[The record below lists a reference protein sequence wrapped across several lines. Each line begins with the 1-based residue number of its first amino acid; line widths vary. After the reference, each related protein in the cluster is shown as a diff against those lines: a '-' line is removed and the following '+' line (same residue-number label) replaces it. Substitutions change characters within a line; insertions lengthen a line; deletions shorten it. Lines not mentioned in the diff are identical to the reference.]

1 MRTDR
6 TGLLFLV
13 SALLMILL
21 GVNDALRGIFT
32 PLFTSVFGFSTSQVG
47 VIVSASYL
55 GNLTCLLFGGM
66 ILDKIGRKKAMAVFI
81 AALAVSEILLLF
93 GNVFPIL
100 IIGFFLSLGISTLLN
115 TTINLLS
122 DTFPPSR
129 SLMYLSMLFFLQGI
143 GTSGSQ
149 LILTRYASNVAV
161 WHGVLI
167 ALAVLLVPIFFAVF
181 RLDMGSDVKIEAGS
195 SSAKDKN
202 GIRYVPLL
210 LITLSLGFYT
220 ITEHGITNYIML
232 YGTEYLMLSAESVGL
247 GLALYSA
254 GIMSGRLLLSPFI
267 DKVGAG
273 RMVLISILAGFISA
287 SIVFSSAILP
297 LLFFVGFGI
306 SIVYPTTVSLFRR
319 YVPIALGARTTTVAI
334 SIASILDVIFNA
346 VFGKAIDTF
355 GYAFSMPFL
364 CAMLALAAIIGFPAL
379 IRKPD

>member
-1 MRTDR
+1 M
-6 TGLLFLV
+6 FMI
-13 SALLMILL
+13 SALLMVLL

-32 PLFTSVFGFSTSQVG
+32 PLFTAVFGFSTAQVG

-66 ILDKIGRKKAMAVFI
+66 ILDKIGRKKAMAAFI
-81 AALAVSEILLLF
+81 AALALSEVLLVF
-93 GNVFPIL
+93 GSAFPIL

-129 SLMYLSMLFFLQGI
+129 SLMYLSILFFLQGI

-149 LILTRYASNVAV
+149 LILTRFASSVSV

-167 ALAVLLVPIFFAVF
+167 TIAVLLVPLFMAVL
-181 RLDMGSDVKIEAGS
+181 RMDMGNDVKTGTERTMEISKG
-195 SSAKDKN
+195 N
-202 GIRYVPLL
+202 IRYMPLA
-210 LITLSLGFYT
+210 LITISLGLYT

-232 YGTEYLMLSAESVGL
+232 YGTEYLKLSAESVGL

-254 GIMSGRLLLSPFI
+254 GIMAGRLLLSPAI

-273 RMVLISILAGFISA
+273 RMVLISIAAGFVFASA
-287 SIVFSSAILP
+287 VFATNMLP

-306 SIVYPTTVSLFRR
+306 SIVYPTTVSLFRK
-319 YVPIALGARTTTVAI
+319 YVPITLGARVTTVAI

-346 VFGKAIDTF
+346 VFGKAIDIF
-355 GYAFSMPFL
+355 GYGFSMPFL
-364 CAMLALAAIIGFPAL
+364 CAVLALAAIVGAPAL
-379 IRKPD
+379 IKKAA

>member
-6 TGLLFLV
+6 TGFLFLV

-32 PLFTSVFGFSTSQVG
+32 PLFTAVFGFSTAQVG

-66 ILDKIGRKKAMAVFI
+66 ILDKIGRKKAMAAFI
-81 AALAVSEILLLF
+81 AALALSEVLLVF
-93 GNVFPIL
+93 GSAFPIL

-129 SLMYLSMLFFLQGI
+129 SLMYLSILFFLQGI

-149 LILTRYASNVAV
+149 LILTRYASSVAV

-167 ALAVLLVPIFFAVF
+167 SLAVLLIPLFLAV
-181 RLDMGSDVKIEAGS
+181 LWMDMGTDVRISDEGAGRKEKS
-195 SSAKDKN
+195 
-202 GIRYVPLL
+202 GIRYMPLI
-210 LITLSLGFYT
+210 LITISLGLYT

-232 YGTEYLMLSAESVGL
+232 YGTEYLKLSAENVGL

-254 GIMSGRLLLSPFI
+254 GIMSGRLILSPVI

-273 RMVLISILAGFISA
+273 RMVLISIIAGFVFS
-287 SIVFSSAILP
+287 SIVFSSDILP

-319 YVPIALGARTTTVAI
+319 YVPLSLGARVTTIAI

-346 VFGKAIDTF
+346 VFGKAIDIF
-355 GYAFSMPFL
+355 GYGFSMPFL
-364 CAMLALAAIIGFPAL
+364 CAVLALAAIVGFPAL
-379 IRKPD
+379 IRKS

>member
-1 MRTDR
+1 M
-6 TGLLFLV
+6 V
-13 SALLMILL
+13 LL

-32 PLFTSVFGFSTSQVG
+32 PLFTSVFGFSTAQVG

-55 GNLTCLLFGGM
+55 GNLTCLLFGGI
-66 ILDKIGRKKAMAVFI
+66 ILDKIGRKKAMAAFI
-81 AALAVSEILLLF
+81 LALAISEILLLF
-93 GNVFPIL
+93 GSAFPIL

-129 SLMYLSMLFFLQGI
+129 SLMYLSILFFLQGI

-149 LILTRYASNVAV
+149 LILTRFASSALV

-167 ALAVLLVPIFFAVF
+167 TLAVLLVPLFIAV
-181 RLDMGSDVKIEAGS
+181 LKMNVGSDVRTEEAKVKGNE
-195 SSAKDKN
+195 KKN
-202 GIRYVPLL
+202 IHYVPLV
-210 LITLSLGFYT
+210 LITLSLGLYT

-232 YGTEYLMLSAESVGL
+232 YGTEFLKLSAESVGL

-254 GIMSGRLLLSPFI
+254 GIMTGRLLLSPVI
-267 DKVGAG
+267 EKIGAG
-273 RMVLISILAGFISA
+273 RMVLISIAAGFVFA
-287 SIVFSSAILP
+287 SIVFTTDILP

-319 YVPIALGARTTTVAI
+319 YVPIKLGARVTTVAI
-334 SIASILDVIFNA
+334 SIASILDVVFNA

-355 GYAFSMPFL
+355 GYGFSMPLL
-364 CAMLALAAIIGFPAL
+364 CIILALAAIIGAPAL
-379 IRKPD
+379 IKRA

>member
-1 MRTDR
+1 MKASRTS
-6 TGLLFLV
+6 LLFMI
-13 SALLMILL
+13 SALLMVLL

-32 PLFTSVFGFSTSQVG
+32 PLFTAVFGFSTAQVG

-66 ILDKIGRKKAMAVFI
+66 ILDKIGRKKAMAAFI
-81 AALAVSEILLLF
+81 AALALSEVLLVF
-93 GNVFPIL
+93 GSAFPIL

-129 SLMYLSMLFFLQGI
+129 SLMYLSILFFLQGI

-149 LILTRYASNVAV
+149 LILTRYASSVAV

-167 ALAVLLVPIFFAVF
+167 SLAVLLIPLFLAV
-181 RLDMGSDVKIEAGS
+181 LWMDMGTDVRISDEGAGRKEKS
-195 SSAKDKN
+195 
-202 GIRYVPLL
+202 GIRYMPLI
-210 LITLSLGFYT
+210 LITISLGLYT

-232 YGTEYLMLSAESVGL
+232 YGTEYLKLSAENVGL

-254 GIMSGRLLLSPFI
+254 GIMSGRLILSPVI

-273 RMVLISILAGFISA
+273 RMVLISIIAGFVFS
-287 SIVFSSAILP
+287 SIVFSSDILP

-319 YVPIALGARTTTVAI
+319 YVPLSLGARVTTIAI

-346 VFGKAIDTF
+346 AFGKAIDIF
-355 GYAFSMPFL
+355 GYGFSMPFL
-364 CAMLALAAIIGFPAL
+364 CAVLALAAIVGFPAL
-379 IRKPD
+379 IRKS

>member
-1 MRTDR
+1 MKASRTS
-6 TGLLFLV
+6 LLFMI
-13 SALLMILL
+13 SALLMVLL

-32 PLFTSVFGFSTSQVG
+32 PLFTAVFGFSTAQVG

-66 ILDKIGRKKAMAVFI
+66 ILDKIGRKKAMAAFI
-81 AALAVSEILLLF
+81 AALALSEVLLVF
-93 GNVFPIL
+93 GSAFPIL

-129 SLMYLSMLFFLQGI
+129 SLMYLSILFFLQGI

-149 LILTRYASNVAV
+149 LILTRYASSVAV

-167 ALAVLLVPIFFAVF
+167 SLAVLLIPLFLAV
-181 RLDMGSDVKIEAGS
+181 LWMDMGTDVRISDEGAGRKEKS
-195 SSAKDKN
+195 
-202 GIRYVPLL
+202 GIRYMPLI
-210 LITLSLGFYT
+210 LITISLGLYT

-232 YGTEYLMLSAESVGL
+232 YGTEYLKLSAENVGL

-254 GIMSGRLLLSPFI
+254 GIMSGRLILSPVI

-273 RMVLISILAGFISA
+273 RMVLISIIAGFVFS
-287 SIVFSSAILP
+287 SIVFSSDILP

-319 YVPIALGARTTTVAI
+319 YVPLSLGARVTTIAI

-346 VFGKAIDTF
+346 VFGKAIDIF
-355 GYAFSMPFL
+355 GYGFSMPFL
-364 CAMLALAAIIGFPAL
+364 CAVLALAAIVGFPAL
-379 IRKPD
+379 IRKS

>member
-1 MRTDR
+1 MI
-6 TGLLFLV
+6 
-13 SALLMILL
+13 SALLMVLL

-32 PLFTSVFGFSTSQVG
+32 PLFTTVFGFSTAQVG

-66 ILDKIGRKKAMAVFI
+66 ILDKIGRKKAMALFI
-81 AALAVSEILLLF
+81 AALAISEVLLLF
-93 GNVFPIL
+93 GSAFPML

-129 SLMYLSMLFFLQGI
+129 SLMYLSILFFLQGI

-149 LILTRYASNVAV
+149 LILTRFASSVSV

-167 ALAVLLVPIFFAVF
+167 TLAVLLVPLFMAVL
-181 RLDMGSDVKIEAGS
+181 RMDMGNDVKTGTERTREMSKG
-195 SSAKDKN
+195 N
-202 GIRYVPLL
+202 IRYMPLA
-210 LITLSLGFYT
+210 LITISLGLYT

-232 YGTEYLMLSAESVGL
+232 YGTEYLKLSAESVGL

-254 GIMSGRLLLSPFI
+254 GIMAGRLLLSPAI

-273 RMVLISILAGFISA
+273 RMVLISIAAGFVFASA
-287 SIVFSSAILP
+287 VFATNMLP

-306 SIVYPTTVSLFRR
+306 SIVYPTTVSLFRK
-319 YVPIALGARTTTVAI
+319 YVPITLGARVTTVAI

-346 VFGKAIDTF
+346 VFGKAIDIF
-355 GYAFSMPFL
+355 GYGFSMPFL
-364 CAMLALAAIIGFPAL
+364 CAVLALAAIVGAPAL
-379 IRKPD
+379 IKKAA

>member
-1 MRTDR
+1 
-6 TGLLFLV
+6 
-13 SALLMILL
+13 MILL

>member
-1 MRTDR
+1 M
-6 TGLLFLV
+6 FMI
-13 SALLMILL
+13 SALLMVLL

-32 PLFTSVFGFSTSQVG
+32 PLFTAVFGFSTAQVG

-66 ILDKIGRKKAMAVFI
+66 ILDKIGRKKAMAAFI
-81 AALAVSEILLLF
+81 AALALSEVLLVF
-93 GNVFPIL
+93 GSAFPIL

-129 SLMYLSMLFFLQGI
+129 SLMYLSILFFLQGI

-149 LILTRYASNVAV
+149 LILTRYASSVAV

-167 ALAVLLVPIFFAVF
+167 SLAVLLIPLFLAV
-181 RLDMGSDVKIEAGS
+181 LWMDMGTDVRISDEGAGRKEKS
-195 SSAKDKN
+195 
-202 GIRYVPLL
+202 GIRYMPLI
-210 LITLSLGFYT
+210 LITISLGLYT

-232 YGTEYLMLSAESVGL
+232 YGTEYLKLSAENVGL

-254 GIMSGRLLLSPFI
+254 GIMSGRLILSPVI

-273 RMVLISILAGFISA
+273 RMVLISIIAGFVFS
-287 SIVFSSAILP
+287 SIVFSSDILP

-319 YVPIALGARTTTVAI
+319 YVPLSLGARVTTIAI

-346 VFGKAIDTF
+346 VFGKAIDIF
-355 GYAFSMPFL
+355 GYGFSMPFL
-364 CAMLALAAIIGFPAL
+364 CAVLALAAIVGFPAL
-379 IRKPD
+379 IRKS